1 MIAAWY
7 GIVSFMLIT
16 YVALDGRNFGAGMLH
31 WLVAR
36 TPQERRQ
43 VVAALGPLWSW
54 HEVWLVGFG
63 GTLVAVFPRLMASA
77 FAGYYLVLF
86 LILWGLILRGI
97 SLEVG
102 GQINDRL
109 WQQFWDFVFVSSNFL
124 LAILFGAAAG
134 NLARGVPLDSHG
146 NFSMAFFT
154 SFGVRGY
161 VGLLDWYTVSIATF
175 AAVML
180 GAHGATYLMLKT
192 EGAVHDRSAT
202 WAKYLWAAVAPLF
215 LAIAV
220 ESWVVRPDLP
230 GHAIYNPFCWLGL
243 LVVIVAASTLISGLS
258 TSREMRAF
266 VGSNFLLVGLLA
278 TGGAAI
284 FPVML
289 YSTLAPENSLTA
301 YAVASSQNALLLASI
316 WWPVAFALAT
326 AYFVFI
332 SRRYA
337 GKVSVKPDNQGFY

>member
-1 MIAAWY
+1 MIATWY
-7 GIVSFMLIT
+7 GIVSFMLII

-31 WLVAR
+31 WFVAR
-36 TPQERRQ
+36 TPEERRQ
-43 VVAALGPLWSW
+43 VVAAIGPLWSW

-77 FAGYYLVLF
+77 FAGYYLALF

-97 SLEVG
+97 AIEVG
-102 GQINDRL
+102 GHINDRL
-109 WQQFWDFVFVSSNFL
+109 WQGFWDFVFVCANVL

-134 NLARGVPLDSHG
+134 NVARGVPLDAHG

-154 SFGVRGY
+154 DFRVRGY
-161 VGLLDWYTVSIATF
+161 VGLLDWYTVSIAIF
-175 AAVML
+175 AAVIL
-180 GAHGATYLMLKT
+180 AAHGATYLTLKT
-192 EGAVHDRSAT
+192 EGPVHDRSAT
-202 WAKYLWAAVAPLF
+202 RAKYLWAAVAPLF
-215 LAIAV
+215 LAIAL

-243 LVVIVAASTLISGLS
+243 LVVIVSAMTLISGLS
-258 TSREMRAF
+258 TRRERRAF
-266 VGSNFLLVGLLA
+266 VGSNFLLVGLLT
-278 TGGAAI
+278 TGGAAV

-301 YAVASSQNALLLASI
+301 YAVASSPRAFLLASM
-316 WWPVAFALAT
+316 WWPVGFALAA

-337 GKVSVKPDNQGFY
+337 GKVSVQRDTQGFY